1 MALARFLQVS
11 DLHLG
16 APLGWLPAERRD
28 TRRRDQ
34 RQVLERA
41 VREAIERGVHA
52 ILLPGDLFDQEGVD
66 AGTLAFALGAFDVTG
81 CPPVFIAPGNHDPYH
96 PTSLYWSERLL
107 RARAA
112 KWPDHVHV
120 FGSPTWDARP
130 LTALP
135 GVRVWGRCFT
145 SNVVSTDRPLD
156 QPSLAAVSGGE
167 TSALDIALFHGSRE
181 GQLPPGQKITAPFS
195 DPEVVASPFAF
206 LAVGHYHTASRL
218 TTNEGAAAGVR
229 LAYAGSAAAV
239 NAGEIGVH
247 GALEVR
253 IEYGRRLP
261 FVETE
266 FVELDTRRVH
276 DVTAD
281 VDRATTAEQ
290 IDRRIQRAMDDGGA
304 GEDDI
309 VTVRLSG
316 RLTRGVRY
324 TAPSPELRARVFH
337 LRLDLRRLRPDYD
350 LDAYRA
356 TEPTTTEE
364 RFARALIDQ
373 LDREQDP
380 LQRAV
385 IESALYYGL
394 DAFRLRE
401 VLPAYE
407 ELGA

>member
-1 MALARFLQVS
+1 
-11 DLHLG
+11 
-16 APLGWLPAERRD
+16 
-28 TRRRDQ
+28 
-34 RQVLERA
+34 
-41 VREAIERGVHA
+41 
-52 ILLPGDLFDQEGVD
+52 
-66 AGTLAFALGAFDVTG
+66 
-81 CPPVFIAPGNHDPYH
+81 
-96 PTSLYWSERLL
+96 
-107 RARAA
+107 
-112 KWPDHVHV
+112 
-120 FGSPTWDARP
+120 
-130 LTALP
+130 
-135 GVRVWGRCFT
+135 
-145 SNVVSTDRPLD
+145 VSTDRPLD
-156 QPSLAAVSGGE
+156 PPSLAAVSGADA
-167 TSALDIALFHGSRE
+167 SALDIALFHGSRE